1 MSDAEFLAYA
11 GSLAAAGL
19 LFLILAVLGLGQGVV
34 LRVVDVLL
42 GLAFL
47 GYAGYLMV
55 AAPDDPFVT
64 WLVFVTPV
72 IGLVVAA
79 TARRRARARLRRLE
93 EEHSTK
99 PYVGPEATVERQPYP
114 SPPAPL
120 DPSAPAP
127 ARTPPGP
134 AGRTG
139 GMPSGL
145 PDAPPTSGLGQSP
158 QEAAPRPP
166 RPSGLPQTHAEPREP
181 VWDPPAA
188 PGSASAPP
196 SFGAPSPPFGAPSPF
211 GAAPPYAAPSPRL
224 DAPSPPGPHGAGSPP
239 GVWPPPA
246 RPAPT
251 HAEPADAG
259 YRARHGAADDQTAHH
274 DYSGGRHRA
283 DGDT

>member
-72 IGLVVAA
+72 IGLVVAV

-127 ARTPPGP
+127 ARMPPGP
-134 AGRTG
+134 GGRTG

-166 RPSGLPQTHAEPREP
+166 RPSGLPQMHAEPREP
-181 VWDPPAA
+181 VWDAPPR
-188 PGSASAPP
+188 PGSASNPP
-196 SFGAPSPPFGAPSPF
+196 SFGAPSPRYDAAPPPFDAASPF
-211 GAAPPYAAPSPRL
+211 GAAPPSFDAAPPSFDAASPSR
-224 DAPSPPGPHGAGSPP
+224 SM
-239 GVWPPPA
+239 WPPPA
-246 RPAPT
+246 HPAPA
-251 HAEPADAG
+251 HAEQADAG
-259 YRARHGAADDQTAHH
+259 YRARHGAVDDQTAHH
-274 DYSGGRHRA
+274 NYSGGRHRA
-283 DGDT
+283 DGDN